1 MSACAL
7 QTPVNTLNTY
17 TKELFY
23 QLQMASCCKEKF
35 HTFLAEKIGISL
47 NVLIP
52 NSLSKNF
59 EG

>member
-7 QTPVNTLNTY
+7 QTPCNTLITY
-17 TKELFY
+17 IKELSY
-23 QLQMASCCKEKF
+23 QPQMAGCCKEKF

-52 NSLSKNF
+52 NSLLKNF

>member
-1 MSACAL
+1 MQHIDYLHKRIILSAANGWLL
-7 QTPVNTLNTY
+7 QRKISY
-17 TKELFY
+17 
-23 QLQMASCCKEKF
+23 
-35 HTFLAEKIGISL
+35 TFLAEKIGISL